1 VGDTRIKAPISGFIN
16 KNTLLGSI
24 ITGMPA
30 TQLFDI
36 VNNKVK
42 IES

>member
-16 KNTLLGSI
+16 KNIEVGSI

-36 VNNKVK
+36 VNV
-42 IES
+42 SS